1 MITVI
6 TMPVWVFLLAMFA
19 GGALGATIMLLR
31 WMKERVERI
40 LAEELKPP
48 TDLTRELEE
57 ARAALE
63 AERYNLGFVE
73 RQRDAALALLE
84 THGPPG
90 WSERWRAKTLAGRD
104 EL

>member
-1 MITVI
+1 MITL
-6 TMPVWVFLLAMFA
+6 PVWVFLLAMFA

-40 LAEELKPP
+40 LAEELEPAV
-48 TDLTRELEE
+48 DLTRELEE
-57 ARAALE
+57 VRAALQ
-63 AERYNLGFVE
+63 AEQDQVEFVE